1 MSSAAAP
8 IAVVGQGCALPG
20 ALSPQALWERVARGD
35 DLITEVRQGRWGV
48 PPHLITTT
56 SGQPQ
61 AERA

>member
-35 DLITEVRQGRWGV
+35 DLITEVRQGR
-48 PPHLITTT
+48 
-56 SGQPQ
+56 
-61 AERA
+61 